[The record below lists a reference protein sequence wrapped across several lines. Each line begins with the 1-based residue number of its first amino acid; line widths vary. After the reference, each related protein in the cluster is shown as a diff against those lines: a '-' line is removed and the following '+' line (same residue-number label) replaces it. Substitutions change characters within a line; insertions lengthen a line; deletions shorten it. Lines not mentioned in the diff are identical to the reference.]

1 MSSSTIITPIATTTT
16 NNNSSTNGIHN
27 SKTNRTLFKNIKNNI
42 PNSPNNAP
50 IKKNS
55 VGIIGNGPN
64 VNNNNKDR
72 KLNSNDGVNFGKK
85 NILFTPSKNSMV
97 STTKHSSSSSS
108 LLAKNEYDIESIKKE
123 LKSMDISTGGISP
136 LSSPLRES
144 SPISTIDL
152 ESITA
157 TTTKLTDAFVAAS
170 SSSSSVKYTIDVLL
184 SFKSA
189 NTKRP
194 IQIDIVENHQK
205 EIVVPLSL
213 PTTPYN
219 NNNNNNNNT
228 NNSSQHN
235 TANGQKYPIFSPQIS
250 PFKIAYAQSS
260 STKTNIN
267 NNNNNNNITPT
278 KKANSNIT
286 TPQSNNR
293 NNHYNSNTKSS
304 TKKQN
309 PIPFSLNTATPNQK
323 NTTTTP
329 SKKSTTTT
337 PKSNK
342 KINDVNAAFAAVA
355 NSTTTTE
362 QPVAIIDGATPSTN
376 ESPKK
381 TPLKET
387 DPKRLAARQRQIDIG
402 KMTAG
407 YKNYIALVPKS
418 KRKPTDPKTPNKNQV
433 CSKRSWDGQ
442 IKKWRR
448 QLHEN
453 YDWTGIPFNE
463 KEVEASNNESTEEST
478 LEKEMNKLEISE
490 ENENHNN

>member
-1 MSSSTIITPIATTTT
+1 MSSSIISPITT
-16 NNNSSTNGIHN
+16 NNNTNSSTNGIHN

-42 PNSPNNAP
+42 PNTPNNVP
-50 IKKNS
+50 LKKNS

-64 VNNNNKDR
+64 VNNNKEK
-72 KLNSNDGVNFGKK
+72 KLNSNNNNNGVNIGKK

-97 STTKHSSSSSS
+97 STTKQSTS
-108 LLAKNEYDIESIKKE
+108 LLAENEYDIESIKKE

-152 ESITA
+152 ESVA
-157 TTTKLTDAFVAAS
+157 TTKLTDAFVAAAS
-170 SSSSSVKYTIDVLL
+170 SSVNSVKYTVDVLL

-219 NNNNNNNNT
+219 T
-228 NNSSQHN
+228 HNSSQHN
-235 TANGQKYPIFSPQIS
+235 TANGQKHPIFSPQIS

-260 STKTNIN
+260 STKTT
-267 NNNNNNNITPT
+267 NNNNITPT
-278 KKANSNIT
+278 KKTNSNIT
-286 TPQSNNR
+286 TPQSNTHHNH
-293 NNHYNSNTKSS
+293 NNNNTNTKSS

-323 NTTTTP
+323 NATP
-329 SKKSTTTT
+329 SKKSTSTT

-342 KINDVNAAFAAVA
+342 KVNDVNAAFAAVA
-355 NSTTTTE
+355 NTTNAG
-362 QPVAIIDGATPSTN
+362 QPAAVVDGATPTTPAPTT

-381 TPLKET
+381 TPLRET

-463 KEVEASNNESTEEST
+463 KEVEASNNESTEESA
-478 LEKEMNKLEISE
+478 LEKEMDKLEISE
-490 ENENHNN
+490 ENKNDN

>member
-1 MSSSTIITPIATTTT
+1 MSSSTIITPIANTTTT

-27 SKTNRTLFKNIKNNI
+27 SKTNRTLFKNIKNNNI

-97 STTKHSSSSSS
+97 STTKHSSSS

-157 TTTKLTDAFVAAS
+157 TKLTDAFVAAS
-170 SSSSSVKYTIDVLL
+170 SSPSVKYTIDVLL

-219 NNNNNNNNT
+219 TTNT
-228 NNSSQHN
+228 NNNSSQHN

-260 STKTNIN
+260 STKT
-267 NNNNNNNITPT
+267 NNNNITPT

-362 QPVAIIDGATPSTN
+362 QPVAIIDGATPTN

>member
-1 MSSSTIITPIATTTT
+1 MSSSTIITPIANTTTT

-27 SKTNRTLFKNIKNNI
+27 SKTNRTLFKNIKNNNI

-64 VNNNNKDR
+64 VNNNNNKDR

-97 STTKHSSSSSS
+97 STTKHSSSS

-157 TTTKLTDAFVAAS
+157 TTTTKLTDAFVAAS
-170 SSSSSVKYTIDVLL
+170 SSSSSPSVKYTIDVLL

-219 NNNNNNNNT
+219 TTNT
-228 NNSSQHN
+228 NNNSSQHN

-260 STKTNIN
+260 STKT
-267 NNNNNNNITPT
+267 NNNNNITPT

-355 NSTTTTE
+355 NSTTTTTTE
-362 QPVAIIDGATPSTN
+362 QPVAIIDGATPTN

>member
-1 MSSSTIITPIATTTT
+1 MSSSTIITPITT
-16 NNNSSTNGIHN
+16 NNNTSSTNGIHN

-55 VGIIGNGPN
+55 IGIIGNGPN
-64 VNNNNKDR
+64 VNNKD
-72 KLNSNDGVNFGKK
+72 KKINSNNSVNVGKK

-97 STTKHSSSSSS
+97 STTKQSSS
-108 LLAKNEYDIESIKKE
+108 LLSENEYDIESIKKE

-144 SPISTIDL
+144 LPISTIDL
-152 ESITA
+152 ESVA
-157 TTTKLTDAFVAAS
+157 TTTPTKLTDVFVAAFTS
-170 SSSSSVKYTIDVLL
+170 NTVKYSVDVLL
-184 SFKSA
+184 SFKLA

-194 IQIDIVENHQK
+194 IEIDIVENHQK

-219 NNNNNNNNT
+219 NNT

-235 TANGQKYPIFSPQIS
+235 TTNGQKYPIFSPQIS

-260 STKTNIN
+260 SAKTIN
-267 NNNNNNNITPT
+267 VTPT
-278 KKANSNIT
+278 KKANSTIT
-286 TPQSNNR
+286 TPQSNTHNH
-293 NNHYNSNTKSS
+293 NNTNTKSS
-304 TKKQN
+304 AKKQN
-309 PIPFSLNTATPNQK
+309 PIPFSLNTTTATPNQK
-323 NTTTTP
+323 NTTP
-329 SKKSTTTT
+329 SKKSNTVSNTAT

-342 KINDVNAAFAAVA
+342 KINDVAAAFAAVA
-355 NSTTTTE
+355 NTSINATE
-362 QPVAIIDGATPSTN
+362 QPVVDGATPTA

-381 TPLKET
+381 TPLRET

-463 KEVEASNNESTEEST
+463 KEVEASNNESTEESA

-490 ENENHNN
+490 ENNDN

>member
-1 MSSSTIITPIATTTT
+1 MSSSTIITPITTT
-16 NNNSSTNGIHN
+16 NNTSSTSGIQN
-27 SKTNRTLFKNIKNNI
+27 PKTNRTLFKNIKNNL
-42 PNSPNNAP
+42 PNTPNNAP

-55 VGIIGNGPN
+55 VGIIGNGPI
-64 VNNNNKDR
+64 VNNNKNNNGIKDNNK
-72 KLNSNDGVNFGKK
+72 KINSNNGGVNVGKK
-85 NILFTPSKNSMV
+85 NILFTPSKTSMV
-97 STTKHSSSSSS
+97 SKQTSS
-108 LLAKNEYDIESIKKE
+108 LMLAENEYDIEAIKKE

-152 ESITA
+152 ESVA
-157 TTTKLTDAFVAAS
+157 TTTPTKITDAFVAAS
-170 SSSSSVKYTIDVLL
+170 SNNIVNRYTVDVLL

-194 IQIDIVENHQK
+194 IEIDIVENHQK

-219 NNNNNNNNT
+219 NNSNNNNNN
-228 NNSSQHN
+228 NN

-250 PFKIAYAQSS
+250 PFKIAYTQSS
-260 STKTNIN
+260 STKTN
-267 NNNNNNNITPT
+267 NITPT
-278 KKANSNIT
+278 KKTNSNIT
-286 TPQSNNR
+286 TPL
-293 NNHYNSNTKSS
+293 SNTHSHHHNNYTNSKSS

-323 NTTTTP
+323 NTTP
-329 SKKSTTTT
+329 SKKSTTAIT

-342 KINDVNAAFAAVA
+342 KVNDVAAAFAAVA
-355 NSTTTTE
+355 NATTE
-362 QPVAIIDGATPSTN
+362 SQAVAVVDGDSNPTAPTT

-381 TPLKET
+381 TPLRET

-407 YKNYIALVPKS
+407 YKNYIVLVPKS

-463 KEVEASNNESTEEST
+463 KEVEASNNESEEST
-478 LEKEMNKLEISE
+478 LEIEMNKLEISE
-490 ENENHNN
+490 

>member
-1 MSSSTIITPIATTTT
+1 MSSSTIITPITTTT
-16 NNNSSTNGIHN
+16 TTNNSSTNGIHN

-64 VNNNNKDR
+64 VNNNNNNNKDR

-97 STTKHSSSSSS
+97 STTKHSSSSSSS

-152 ESITA
+152 ESIAATTT
-157 TTTKLTDAFVAAS
+157 TTTKLTDAFVAAAT
-170 SSSSSVKYTIDVLL
+170 SSSSVKYTIDVLL

-189 NTKRP
+189 NSKRP

-219 NNNNNNNNT
+219 NNNTTNT
-228 NNSSQHN
+228 NSSQHN

-260 STKTNIN
+260 STKTNN
-267 NNNNNNNITPT
+267 YITPT

-293 NNHYNSNTKSS
+293 NNHHNSNTKSS

-323 NTTTTP
+323 NTTTP
-329 SKKSTTTT
+329 SSKKSTTT
-337 PKSNK
+337 PKSNI
-342 KINDVNAAFAAVA
+342 KINDVNAAFAAAA
-355 NSTTTTE
+355 NSSDTTE
-362 QPVAIIDGATPSTN
+362 QPVAIIDGATPTN

-463 KEVEASNNESTEEST
+463 KEVEASNNESTEESS